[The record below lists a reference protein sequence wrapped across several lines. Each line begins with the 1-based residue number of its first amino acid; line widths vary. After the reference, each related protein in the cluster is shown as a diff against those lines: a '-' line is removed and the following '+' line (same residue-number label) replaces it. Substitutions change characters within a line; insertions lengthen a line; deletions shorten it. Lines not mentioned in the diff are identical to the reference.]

1 MGAAPIELMS
11 TIDDAI
17 HPTLGT
23 AAANREPGV
32 WIFPDVLEVDR
43 FTRPAAPRLLGF
55 GAVIVA

>member
-1 MGAAPIELMS
+1 MS